1 MSLRSKVCH
10 TGPYRHTEIISIRYG
25 TRYQAVCTVHT
36 ARCRGELVKVYFS
49 SSSPSSSSPFS
60 YFSLNRPLTVE
71 SDRRWPISVLP
82 PGSERSAYRSTGGP
96 VCTARRRVWG
106 ISALGPAGKN
116 KDAVDS
122 PLNGQSIRE
131 TKLKLGIKIR
141 DTDHREIERER
152 RLSAPVKFPSS
163 TAM

>member
-1 MSLRSKVCH
+1 MH
-10 TGPYRHTEIISIRYG
+10 
-25 TRYQAVCTVHT
+25 TVHT
-36 ARCRGELVKVYFS
+36 ARCRGELVKRAVRVPVNWRTGMYC
-49 SSSPSSSSPFS
+49 P
-60 YFSLNRPLTVE
+60 V
-71 SDRRWPISVLP
+71 
-82 PGSERSAYRSTGGP
+82 PGL
-96 VCTARRRVWG
+96 TARRRVWG

-163 TAM
+163 TAV

>member
-10 TGPYRHTEIISIRYG
+10 TGPYRHTEIISVRYG
-25 TRYQAVCTVHT
+25 TRYRAVCTVH
-36 ARCRGELVKVYFS
+36 
-49 SSSPSSSSPFS
+49 
-60 YFSLNRPLTVE
+60 
-71 SDRRWPISVLP
+71 
-82 PGSERSAYRSTGGP
+82 
-96 VCTARRRVWG
+96 TARRRVWG

-152 RLSAPVKFPSS
+152 RLSALSS
-163 TAM
+163 SRPRRPCRSGPLLPQAGDKRR